1 MADDGPQ
8 PLPQEMPASALPSA
22 AEAEFEERIARL
34 EEKLAQDQLS
44 YEGQV
49 RDLFKEEIKQRILN
63 RQIAV
68 ALAIVTMLFMAGV
81 LACVTSTFLWGRF
94 LVLPQSVAI
103 ALFLAPVV
111 SITTLAVVL
120 IVGAFR
126 KFKDEDMSN
135 VSLGSIAAE
144 AARNSM

>member
-1 MADDGPQ
+1 
-8 PLPQEMPASALPSA
+8 MPPSA
-22 AEAEFEERIARL
+22 ASPAAGAEFEQRIARL
-34 EEKLAQDQLS
+34 EEKLAEDQLS

-49 RDLFKEEIKQRILN
+49 RVLFQQEIKQRILN

-68 ALAIVTMLFMAGV
+68 ALGIVVMLFMTGV
-81 LACVTSTFLWGRF
+81 LACVTNTFLWGRF
-94 LVLPQSVAI
+94 LIIPQSVAI
-103 ALFLAPVV
+103 ALFLAPVI

-144 AARNSM
+144 TARSSM